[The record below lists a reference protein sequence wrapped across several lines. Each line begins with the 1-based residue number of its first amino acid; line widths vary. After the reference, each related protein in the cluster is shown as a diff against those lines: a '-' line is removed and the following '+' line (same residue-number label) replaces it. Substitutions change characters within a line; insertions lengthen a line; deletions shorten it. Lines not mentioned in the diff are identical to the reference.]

1 MTISMIGIDHGR
13 APVDIRALFAF
24 TKKNAGEAMEKLKHT
39 AGVHGCVILSTCNR
53 LEIWAS
59 HEEDQEL
66 SLYQCLCRLKGVQ
79 EVSYEKYFVTRKD
92 KEAAAFLH
100 EAHHRQPQARNSRRP
115 DILHKPFPL
124 FRISR
129 LPCHSTPPGRN
140 NLPLPFPE
148 LPEFPGLPQEASLPL

>member
-66 SLYQCLCRLKGVQ
+66 SLYQCLCQLKGVQ
-79 EVSYEKYFVTRKD
+79 EASYENTL
-92 KEAAAFLH
+92 LH
-100 EAHHRQPQARNSRRP
+100 EKIKRRQLTCFIWQ
-115 DILHKPFPL
+115 
-124 FRISR
+124 
-129 LPCHSTPPGRN
+129 G
-140 NLPLPFPE
+140 
-148 LPEFPGLPQEASLPL
+148 G